1 MAVRNSRNAL
11 TETLAYIKY
20 LFINS
25 FKAGGAADDGTK
37 LTKKNTYLT
46 PGGEPQKD
54 ASNPKVRVK
63 SATSMKVYEPSV
75 VKGFDDVE
83 AGKTEGVANEHG
95 AAKKKK
101 KIKIRS
107 KKKKMI
113 KSSLYSNSYADSVHH
128 ICVIRRRSK

>member
-1 MAVRNSRNAL
+1 M
-11 TETLAYIKY
+11 AYIKY
-20 LFINS
+20 LFINV
-25 FKAGGAADDGTK
+25 FKAGGGEEGGTK

-46 PGGEPQKD
+46 PGAEPQKD

-83 AGKTEGVANEHG
+83 AGRTEGVANEYG

-107 KKKKMI
+107 KIKKKI
-113 KSSLYSNSYADSVHH
+113 KSSLYSNSFEVSIHH